1 MKGSGRVR
9 WVSALPRNHL
19 GRAAW
24 RSDPTCFPHSPS
36 SKPVPK
42 WNPLMVWGQDWLGP
56 APGSQAPGEQT
67 EFFQQCWQHA
77 GPESSSQPE
86 EFGDFPGK
94 ATPSP
99 KEEGVLGPNRGGEEM
114 GWQHEK
120 MGGAGREQ
128 LIPAQKSEQSVRM
141 LKRQS

>member
-1 MKGSGRVR
+1 MGERSPQEPPWKGTLEIRS
-9 WVSALPRNHL
+9 HL
-19 GRAAW
+19 L
-24 RSDPTCFPHSPS
+24 STFSQLQ
-36 SKPVPK
+36 PVLK
-42 WNPLMVWGQDWLGP
+42 WNPLMVWGPDWLGP

-86 EFGDFPGK
+86 ESGDFPGE

-99 KEEGVLGPNRGGEEM
+99 KEEGVLGLNRGGEEM

-120 MGGAGREQ
+120 MVGAGREQ
-128 LIPAQKSEQSVRM
+128 LIPVQKLEQSVCEC
-141 LKRQS
+141 